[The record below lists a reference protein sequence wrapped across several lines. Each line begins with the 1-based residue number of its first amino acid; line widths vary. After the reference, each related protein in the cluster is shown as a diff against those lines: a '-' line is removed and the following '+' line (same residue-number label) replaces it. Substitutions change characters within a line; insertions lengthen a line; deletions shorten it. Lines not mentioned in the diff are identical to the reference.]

1 MRAVGVAII
10 SVCSHR
16 KPTRCIRVAPPE
28 PQARA
33 GIHAASEPARERL
46 VRMRARQLFSDL
58 ESSIS
63 TASMTVSDG
72 WSSCV

>member
-1 MRAVGVAII
+1 MCVSSGLRRLAII

-28 PQARA
+28 SHARA
-33 GIHAASEPARERL
+33 GIHAASEPAHERL
-46 VRMRARQLFSDL
+46 ARIRARQLFSDL

-63 TASMTVSDG
+63 TA
-72 WSSCV
+72 